1 MDIMPKIAILT
12 MIGAQNHGAILQAI
26 AMQKILLDNHFEP
39 HFVNYQT
46 YRQKSQYSVI
56 NIYNPSKKIL
66 IKNIQNIRH
75 IKRVRKRIR
84 KFNLFIE
91 KEFLHKSTILRA
103 KGEVIQ
109 YLKTFDVI
117 IVGSDQVWNL
127 NLNDASSVYFLDFPK
142 QEKRIAYGVS
152 LGGDYK
158 DIFTYKDYIL
168 SNAQTFDFLSV
179 RENIAFNFFRNN
191 NILAQQVL
199 DPTLLIEP
207 SWWESKAIHSNITD
221 VEYIVYYSV
230 NCKPYSVNVCKTLS
244 TCLHLPVYYLFLH
257 PGIAR
262 TEFKPYYDINPFE
275 FLGIIKNATI
285 ICTDSYHGLIFS
297 LLFRKKFVIPVEGND
312 FKCEDR
318 KATLIKMLNLTEHL
332 CSENVSINQIKNI
345 REVNDSIFDQI
356 NILKSQSIKYIL
368 ESIGDLE

>member
-1 MDIMPKIAILT
+1 MPKIAILT

-39 HFVNYQT
+39 YFVNYQT
-46 YRQKSQYSVI
+46 YRQKSQYSII
-56 NIYNPSKKIL
+56 NFYNPSKKNFR
-66 IKNIQNIRH
+66 KNIQNIRH
-75 IKRVRKRIR
+75 IKGVRTRIH
-84 KFNLFIE
+84 KFKLFIE
-91 KEFLHKSTILRA
+91 KEFLYKSIILRT
-103 KGEVIQ
+103 KDEVIQ
-109 YLKTFDVI
+109 YLKDFDAI

-142 QEKRIAYGVS
+142 LQKRIAYGVS
-152 LGGDYK
+152 LGGVYK
-158 DIFTYKDYIL
+158 DIFPYKDYIL

-179 RENIAFNFFRNN
+179 RENIAFNFFCNN
-191 NILAQQVL
+191 NILVQQVL

-207 SWWESKAIHSNITD
+207 SWWESKAIHSNIVD

-230 NCKPYSVNVCKTLS
+230 NCKPYSVNACETLS
-244 TCLHLPVYYLFLH
+244 NCLHLPVYSLFLH

-262 TEFKPYYDINPFE
+262 TNFRLYYDINPYE
-275 FLGIIKNATI
+275 FLGIFRNATI

-312 FKCEDR
+312 IECEDR
-318 KATLIKMLNLTEHL
+318 KATLIKMFNLAEHF
-332 CSENVSINQIKNI
+332 CSENVSLDQIRNI

-356 NILKSQSIKYIL
+356 SKLKSQSINFIL